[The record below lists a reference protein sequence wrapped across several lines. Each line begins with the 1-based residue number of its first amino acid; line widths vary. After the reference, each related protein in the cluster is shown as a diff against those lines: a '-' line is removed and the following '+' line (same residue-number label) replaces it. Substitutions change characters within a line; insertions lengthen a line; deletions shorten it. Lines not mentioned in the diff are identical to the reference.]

1 MITVTLEQVKPHLNI
16 DPSYTGDDKYIA
28 DLIEVS
34 EVVVS
39 KEIGIELST
48 LEDEGGNLP
57 APLRQAI
64 LLMVGNFY
72 ANREPV
78 AFASSS
84 EIPLSYKYLVQ
95 FYRDYSK

>member
-34 EVVVS
+34 EAVVS
-39 KEIGIELST
+39 KEIGIELSE
-48 LEDEGGNLP
+48 LEEGGVIP

>member
-1 MITVTLEQVKPHLNI
+1 MYTTLEKAKPHLNI
-16 DPSYTGDDKYIA
+16 DSSYTGDDVYIA
-28 DLIEVS
+28 DLIEVC
-34 EVVVS
+34 EAVIS
-39 KEIGIELST
+39 KEIGVALSEF
-48 LEDEGGNLP
+48 EDEGGNIP
-57 APLRQAI
+57 APLRQAT

>member
-1 MITVTLEQVKPHLNI
+1 MYITLEQAKPHLNI

-39 KEIGIELST
+39 KEIGIELSE
-48 LEDEGGNLP
+48 LEEDGVIP

>member
-16 DPSYTGDDKYIA
+16 DPSYTGDDKYLA

-39 KEIGIELST
+39 KEIGIELSE
-48 LEDEGGNLP
+48 LEEGGVIP